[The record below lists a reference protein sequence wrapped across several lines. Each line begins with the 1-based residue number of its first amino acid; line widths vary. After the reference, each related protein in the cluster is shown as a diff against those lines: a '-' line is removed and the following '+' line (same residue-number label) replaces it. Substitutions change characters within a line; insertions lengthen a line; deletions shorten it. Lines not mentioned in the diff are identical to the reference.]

1 MSTETLRWAGSH
13 LDILDQRSLP
23 MRVEYLSCTTAVE
36 VAHAIRALAV
46 RGAPAIGCT
55 AAYGIALAAI
65 GARHEQPP
73 ALRAALAAADA
84 VLAAS
89 RPTAVNLFWAL
100 ARMRVIWSTADTA
113 PLMVDRLIREA
124 VDIHR
129 DDIAVNQRLG
139 AFGATLVPDDANVL
153 THCNTGALATAGHGT
168 ALGVVRSAIEA
179 GKRVHVFA
187 DETRPVLQGARLTA
201 WELQRDGIPV
211 TLLPDGAA
219 GQLLASGRID
229 LVIVGADRVAANGD
243 VANKIGTYMVAVL
256 AARHGV
262 PFHVACPLSTLDLA
276 IDSGR
281 DIPIEQRPAA
291 EVTGFGTE
299 RWAPEGI
306 DVFNPAFDVTP
317 AELVTSLITEVGVI
331 LKPDREKLLA
341 LARAQG
347 LPRGAG

>member
-1 MSTETLRWAGSH
+1 MTTESLRWIDSR
-13 LDILDQRSLP
+13 LEILDQRRLP
-23 MRVEYLSCTTAVE
+23 RTVAYIPCTSPAE
-36 VAHAIRALAV
+36 VAQAIRDLAV
-46 RGAPAIGCT
+46 RGAPAIAC
-55 AAYGIALAAI
+55 AAGYGMALAAQ
-65 GARHEQPP
+65 GARREPL
-73 ALRAALAAADA
+73 AAFRAALEAADA
-84 VLAAS
+84 LLAAS

-100 ARMRVIWSTADTA
+100 ARMRTVWASTHDVTD
-113 PLMVDRLIREA
+113 MVERLACEA
-124 VDIHR
+124 VAIHL
-129 DDIAVNQRLG
+129 DDVAVNRRIGEWG
-139 AFGATLVPDDANVL
+139 AALVPEVANVL
-153 THCNTGALATAGHGT
+153 THCNTGTLATGGHGT
-168 ALGVVRSAIEA
+168 ALGVIRSAIAA

-256 AARHGV
+256 AARHRV
-262 PFHVACPLSTLDLA
+262 PFHVACPLSTLDLTLA
-276 IDSGR
+276 DGR

-291 EVTGFGTE
+291 EVTGYGLE

-317 AELVTSLITEVGVI
+317 ADLVSSLITEVGVI
-331 LKPDREKLLA
+331 LQPDRDKLLA
-341 LARAQG
+341 LGR
-347 LPRGAG
+347 